1 MIWFLGNFP
10 SHLIEKLRNII
21 IEFLIWRSIHFLES
35 RLHEWEKNKSRCT
48 YLTEIAKQ
56 IPNRTILSERA
67 SLINRK
73 PSNQGIYC
81 TRVTWVSVQD
91 KNKIYELFNFSWV
104 SAFNILLKTL
114 CHWKKQEYTRI
125 QTSVYIQCWLASGCS
140 GWCWRLSLQGRLGQP
155 GATQIW
161 SEFSFVI
168 STPALKQ
175 A

>member
-1 MIWFLGNFP
+1 M
-10 SHLIEKLRNII
+10 HLLNRN
-21 IEFLIWRSIHFLES
+21 S
-35 RLHEWEKNKSRCT
+35 KANT
-48 YLTEIAKQ
+48 KQ
-56 IPNRTILSERA
+56 NNPERA

-125 QTSVYIQCWLASGCS
+125 QTSVYNQCWLASGCS
-140 GWCWRLSLQGRLGQP
+140 GWCWCWRLSLQGRLGQP

>member
-35 RLHEWEKNKSRCT
+35 RLHKWEKNKSRCT

-114 CHWKKQEYTRI
+114 CHWKKQSI
-125 QTSVYIQCWLASGCS
+125 HVYRLQFIFNVGWPLDAVDGVEDYHYREGSGS
-140 GWCWRLSLQGRLGQP
+140 PGPLRSDLS
-155 GATQIW
+155 
-161 SEFSFVI
+161 SHS
-168 STPALKQ
+168 
-175 A
+175 